1 MKKGWCGLA
10 LALLLSAPPLSLA
23 AQEITGHINGHVT
36 GEEPVVATFS
46 IIARD
51 PETGDFGVAVQSKF
65 FNAAAIVP
73 WAKAGVGAI
82 ATQAFANY
90 SYGPEGLRLLEQG
103 LTASEVVQ
111 RLTESD
117 PDRERR
123 QLAVIDS
130 KGNVAHF
137 TGSRCI
143 PWAGAISGPNYSA
156 QGNILVGEEVVR
168 AMAKAFETTPGD
180 LADRLV
186 AALIAGQEAGGD
198 ARGQQSAGL
207 LIVRKGAG
215 FGGSDRYIDLRV
227 DDHPEPI
234 RELQR
239 LLRRYRLTLQIYRSM
254 LLESEGK
261 LEEAITIVRQV
272 LEQDPQDA
280 EKHYRLAGL
289 LARAGRVADA
299 LHALERAIA
308 LNPHFR
314 LLARGNPSFES
325 LRTDSRFQRL
335 LSEKGGI
342 QP

>member
-1 MKKGWCGLA
+1 MRARLRQYILGLVV
-10 LALLLSAPPLSLA
+10 SFSILSLPRPL
-23 AQEITGHINGHVT
+23 GG
-36 GEEPVVATFS
+36 GEPVIATFS

-90 SYGPEGLRLLEQG
+90 SYGPEGLKLLEQG
-103 LTASEVVQ
+103 LTAPEVVR
-111 RLTESD
+111 RLTEAD

-123 QLAVIDS
+123 QLAVIDA

-143 PWAGAISGPNYSA
+143 PWAGAVSGPNYSA
-156 QGNILVGEEVVR
+156 QGNILVGEGVVR
-168 AMAKAFETTPGD
+168 AMARAFETTKGD

-186 AALIAGQEAGGD
+186 AALVAGQEAGGD

-207 LIVRKGAG
+207 LVVRKGAG

-239 LLRRYRLTLQIYRSM
+239 LLRRYRLTLQLYRSM
-254 LLESEGK
+254 ALESEGK
-261 LEEAITIVRQV
+261 LEEAIAVVRQV
-272 LEQDPQDA
+272 VEQDPHDG

-289 LARAGRVADA
+289 LAQAGRSAEA
-299 LHALERAIA
+299 LQALERAIA

-314 LLARGNPSFES
+314 VLAQKDPSFE
-325 LRTDSRFQRL
+325 RVKGDPRFQRL
-335 LSEKGGI
+335 LSEKGGAR
-342 QP
+342 P

>member
-1 MKKGWCGLA
+1 MSEQPCRRIVGIV
-10 LALLLSAPPLSLA
+10 ALLLIFLFPSSL
-23 AQEITGHINGHVT
+23 E

-90 SYGPEGLRLLEQG
+90 WYGPEGLRLLEQG
-103 LTASEVVQ
+103 LTASEVIR

-143 PWAGAISGPNYSA
+143 PWAGAVSGPNYSA

-186 AALIAGQEAGGD
+186 AALAAGQEAGGD

-207 LIVRKGAG
+207 LVVRKGAG

-254 LLESEGK
+254 LLENEGK

-272 LEQDPQDA
+272 LEQDPQDG
-280 EKHYRLAGL
+280 EKHYRLSGL
-289 LARAGRVADA
+289 LVKAGRAAEA
-299 LHALERAIA
+299 LQALERAIA

-314 LLARGNPSFES
+314 LLARSNPSFES
-325 LRTDSRFQRL
+325 LRTDPRFHRL
-335 LSEKGGI
+335 LSEKGGTR
-342 QP
+342 P